1 LIGNKA
7 VVISFNLF
15 YTSAILNVGRENMEL
30 TKIGRYEIEKELA
43 QGGMGLIY
51 LARDPYI
58 QRQVVVKVLM
68 YSRTLDVVYRDFFQQ
83 EAELIAALEHPCIV
97 PIYDFGWYGEQPY
110 IVMRHMAGGSL
121 ADRLQKEELK
131 QTEIAHVFKRIAEA
145 LDAAHA
151 RKIIHRDVKPSNFLF
166 DSTGEIFLSDFG
178 IAKSKAFTDDEGS
191 WLVGTPAYMSPEQV
205 LGNPIDGRADIY
217 ALGIV
222 LYRLLSGQ
230 LPFSN
235 DSVTA
240 LINAHVDMPIPDIR
254 SVKNKIPAVWQE
266 VVGKAMAKDP
276 NDRYATASDF
286 ARDVAEVVSGKWYLR
301 KL

>member
-1 LIGNKA
+1 MDI
-7 VVISFNLF
+7 
-15 YTSAILNVGRENMEL
+15 
-30 TKIGRYEIEKELA
+30 TKIGRYEVEKELA
-43 QGGMGLIY
+43 QGGMGIIF

-58 QRQVVVKVLM
+58 QRQVVIKVLM
-68 YSRTLDVVYRDFFQQ
+68 YSRTLDEVYRDFFQQ

-121 ADRLQKEELK
+121 ADRLKTEELR

-145 LDAAHA
+145 VDAAHA

-178 IAKSKAFTDDEGS
+178 IAKSAAIIDDDGT
-191 WLVGTPAYMSPEQV
+191 WMVGTPAYMSPEQV
-205 LGNPIDGRADIY
+205 LGNPMDGRADIY

-254 SVKNKIPAVWQE
+254 SVKSKIPAVWQE

-276 NDRYATASDF
+276 DDRYTTASDF

>member
-1 LIGNKA
+1 
-7 VVISFNLF
+7 
-15 YTSAILNVGRENMEL
+15 MEI
-30 TKIGRYEIEKELA
+30 TTIGRYEIERELA
-43 QGGMGLIY
+43 QGGMGIIF

-58 QRQVVVKVLM
+58 QRQVVIKVLM
-68 YSRTLDVVYRDFFQQ
+68 YSRTLDEVNRDFFQQ

-97 PIYDFGWYGEQPY
+97 PIYDFGWYGKQPY
-110 IVMRHMAGGSL
+110 IVMRYMSGGSL

-151 RKIIHRDVKPSNFLF
+151 RKIIHRDVKPSNFLY

-178 IAKSKAFTDDEGS
+178 IAKSTTYIDDDGT

-205 LGNPIDGRADIY
+205 LGDPMDGRADIY

-222 LYRLLSGQ
+222 LYRLLSGK
-230 LPFSN
+230 LPFSS

-240 LINAHVDMPIPDIR
+240 LINAHVDMPVPDIR
-254 SVKNKIPAVWQE
+254 SVKNNIPAVWQE
-266 VVGKAMAKDP
+266 VVAKAMAKDP
-276 NDRYATASDF
+276 GDRYATASDF
-286 ARDVAEVVSGKWYLR
+286 AREVAEVVSGKWYLR

>member
-1 LIGNKA
+1 MS
-7 VVISFNLF
+7 IS
-15 YTSAILNVGRENMEL
+15 
-30 TKIGRYEIEKELA
+30 KIGRYEIERELK
-43 QGGMGLIY
+43 QGGMGVIF

-68 YSRTLDVVYRDFFQQ
+68 LSRMLDEVYRDFFQQ

-97 PIYDFGWYGEQPY
+97 PIYDFGWHGKQPY
-110 IVMRHMAGGSL
+110 IVMRYMAGGSL
-121 ADRLQKEELK
+121 DDRLKKEEIK
-131 QTEIAHVFKRIAEA
+131 QTEIAHIFKRIADA

-151 RKIIHRDVKPSNFLF
+151 RKIIHRDIKPSNFLF

-178 IAKSKAFTDDEGS
+178 IAKSKAFTDDDGT
-191 WLVGTPAYMSPEQV
+191 WLVGTPAFMSPEQV
-205 LGNPIDGRADIY
+205 KGDAVDGRSDVY

-222 LYRLLSGQ
+222 LYCLLTGE
-230 LPFSN
+230 LPFSS
-235 DSVTA
+235 DSTTA
-240 LINAHVDMPIPDIR
+240 LINAHVELPIPDIR
-254 SVKNKIPAVWQE
+254 QIKNNTPAVWQE

-276 NDRYATASDF
+276 NDRYATAGDF